1 MYSMCS
7 MGPDLSDD
15 DGTNPDNMGPDPID
29 DDDPGTDD

>member
-1 MYSMCS
+1 
-7 MGPDLSDD
+7 MGPDPSDD